1 MSAMPRGEEIIK
13 VALESLQEN
22 SYQPDE
28 DEILDENLW
37 PVFRKEVS
45 PKDEPLVQKICYVP
59 TLSPWASQMLT
70 GRYHELKAWLVR
82 GHEFADKVK
91 PEGGVGFEQSRVK
104 AIECFSKAWKLR
116 PETPIAAR
124 AAGNRHDW
132 RGHRREA
139 AGVAAAGARRPV

>member
-91 PEGGVGFEQSRVK
+91 PEGGGG
-104 AIECFSKAWKLR
+104 LR
-116 PETPIAAR
+116 AVACK
-124 AAGNRHDW
+124 
-132 RGHRREA
+132 GHRVLLESLEA
-139 AGVAAAGARRPV
+139 SARDPHRRTSCWESP